1 MAFYNNS
8 SSLCYLPEPPRVW
21 SRVQNNCSVDTDDN
35 PEGFVKIPYSGEIV
49 PASQIGYYISMLNK
63 GNILQYKANSSNLTK
78 AQRYSKIAK
87 GQWVNRNTTWGTQN
101 DRYYTNPNTSSLKRV
116 GNIVNIAINPVTG
129 QNLGPTTLPV
139 TCPTPII
146 PINNVIP
153 SNTQESDNTPPVPP
167 PPPPQP
173 PQPVIIPKV
182 PDSKTPEPIV
192 IQDGGNLICSVQ
204 ENICTG
210 EIISTLSQQLC
221 NLTTDSDVPGQIQ
234 PLCWNDG
241 TPTWYPRQR
250 LTMTN
255 STNKWPYSSGG
266 PTSIPLQSAI
276 RPSAPIIN
284 SIVNVSGSFTVTLTW
299 TQNLFCLPVTSF
311 LVYENN
317 NFAFELPYSPSVTTS
332 TDFYV
337 FTSGV
342 YEYYMYAKNGSIL
355 SEQSNIVSI
364 VVSI

>member
-8 SSLCYLPEPPRVW
+8 SSICYLPQPPRVW
-21 SRVQNNCSVDTDDN
+21 SRVQNSCSLDTDDN
-35 PEGFVKIPYSGEIV
+35 IDGFVKLPYSGQIV
-49 PASQIGYYISMLNK
+49 PASQLGYQIAMLNK
-63 GNILQYKANSSNLTK
+63 GNVLQYKANSSNLTK

-87 GQWVNRNTTWGTQN
+87 GQWVNRNTTWGSQSE
-101 DRYYTNPNTSSLKRV
+101 RGYTNPNAKSLKRS
-116 GNIVNIAINPVTG
+116 GNVVNIAIDPITG

-139 TCPTPII
+139 TCPTPVI

-153 SNTQESDNTPPVPP
+153 NNSQTSENTPPVPP

-173 PQPVIIPKV
+173 PQPDIIPPV
-182 PDSKTPEPIV
+182 PIVVPPVPIV
-192 IQDGGNLICSVQ
+192 IQDGGSLICSVQ

-210 EIISTLSQQLC
+210 EVVSTVSQQLC

-266 PTSIPLQSAI
+266 PTSVPLQSAI
-276 RPSAPIIN
+276 KPSAPIID
-284 SIVNVSGSFTVTLTW
+284 SITNVSGSFTINFTW
-299 TQNLFCLPVTSF
+299 TQNLLCLPVTSF
-311 LVYENN
+311 LVYENGQ
-317 NFAFELPYSPSVTTS
+317 FAFELPYSNSLTTTTS
-332 TDFYV
+332 FLV
-337 FTSGV
+337 FSPGV
-342 YEYYMYAKNGSIL
+342 YEYYMYSKNGSIL
-355 SEQSNIVSI
+355 SDQSNIVSVTVI
-364 VVSI
+364 I